1 MDYVLK
7 TPITVSGNKIEKV
20 NLREPTFDEIC
31 EIGLPSDAS
40 EDQRLKMMRKY
51 LVVCSGLPDEAV
63 GVLKL
68 KDAMQLLKKM
78 SDFFTDTE

>member
-68 KDAMQLLKKM
+68 KDAIQLLKKM

>member
-63 GVLKL
+63 GDLKL

>member
-20 NLREPTFDEIC
+20 SLREPTFDEIC
-31 EIGLPSDAS
+31 EIGLPRDAS
-40 EDQRLKMMRKY
+40 EDKRLKMMRKY
-51 LVVCSGLPDEAV
+51 LVVCLGLPDKAV
-63 GVLKL
+63 GALKL
-68 KDAMQLLKKM
+68 KDAMHLLEKM

>member
-31 EIGLPSDAS
+31 EIGLPSDAA
-40 EDQRLKMMRKY
+40 EDQKLKMMRKY

-63 GVLKL
+63 GALKL

>member
-40 EDQRLKMMRKY
+40 ADQRLKMMRKY

>member
-68 KDAMQLLKKM
+68 KDAMHLLKKM

>member
-7 TPITVSGNKIEKV
+7 TPTTVSGNKIEKV